1 MEGWNGKWVTGQKGG
16 RVEGWKDVL
25 GGRVKRVAECKHGR
39 VEGWQGERA
48 GER

>member
-1 MEGWNGKWVTGQKGG
+1 MGDRAEGWKGG
-16 RVEGWKDVL
+16 RWKDVL